1 MRRAFPTAFLLPLD
15 CLLMPQINCQN
26 PIPTALNKY
35 PLSAALSLCSPPSLE
50 PTIDGVQLLPLPT
63 FNDNSVSCRCHMR
76 HIPRLI
82 RSNMRPSSSWKLRQD
97 VDQKLIITTTAK
109 KQEEEEQEED
119 EDRRQQESKRATTI
133 SRTRGDSSCDAVKC
147 GTSFARRTRPVLN
160 FWTNSKRKIWKRIM
174 LTAEKSYNFLPRR
187 QRHKAKTAKNK
198 NAKSVTQKVDSVKDA
213 ATQRR
218 SRRETLRKWGRA
230 RNEC

>member
-1 MRRAFPTAFLLPLD
+1 
-15 CLLMPQINCQN
+15 
-26 PIPTALNKY
+26 
-35 PLSAALSLCSPPSLE
+35 
-50 PTIDGVQLLPLPT
+50 
-63 FNDNSVSCRCHMR
+63 MR

-109 KQEEEEQEED
+109 KQEEEQEED

-187 QRHKAKTAKNK
+187 QRHKAKTARNK

-218 SRRETLRKWGRA
+218 RERDTWSVRESEKWVLSWRKDA
-230 RNEC
+230 QES

>member
-1 MRRAFPTAFLLPLD
+1 MSIRSQRP
-15 CLLMPQINCQN
+15 
-26 PIPTALNKY
+26 
-35 PLSAALSLCSPPSLE
+35 SLPSLE
-50 PTIDGVQLLPLPT
+50 STIDAVQLLPLPT

-109 KQEEEEQEED
+109 QSKAEEE

-198 NAKSVTQKVDSVKDA
+198 NAKSVTQKVDSFKDA
-213 ATQRR
+213 ATEELEKDTE
-218 SRRETLRKWGRA
+218 REWGRA